1 MLLRD
6 GRTAVKTERKQRTF
20 AMLATR
26 LDALSVKERVLVVA
40 SLLMAVATAWQSLL
54 IDPLAA
60 RKQALLTEVMD
71 ASDALRKIEAVSA
84 ELMAGAQIDPDAG
97 ARQLLAAREQE
108 LVALR
113 ERVEA
118 RVGRVVPPAQ
128 MAKVL
133 ETVLGRI
140 RDLEFVGLEGLGVE
154 PLVPAAEPPAGPA
167 AGAVATATR
176 DTRDTKSVTPLV
188 TTPAHRQTAYR
199 HGIRIRFTGS
209 YIATVNYL
217 RALEALPWGFFW
229 DRVEL
234 KTTDYPRVEG
244 AVVVYTVSLEEGW
257 IGV

>member
-1 MLLRD
+1 M
-6 GRTAVKTERKQRTF
+6 KTERKRRT
-20 AMLATR
+20 LAEMAAR
-26 LDALSVKERVLVVA
+26 LDALTVKERLLVVA
-40 SLLMAVATAWQSLL
+40 SLLLSVAMAWQSLL

-60 RKQALLTEVMD
+60 RKQTLLVEVTSV
-71 ASDALRKIEAVSA
+71 SDELRKIEAVSA
-84 ELMAGAQIDPDAG
+84 DLMAGAQVDPDAST
-97 ARQLLAAREQE
+97 RQLIAARDQE
-108 LVALR
+108 LAVLR

-133 ETVLGRI
+133 ETVLGHI

-154 PLVPAAEPPAGPA
+154 PLVPVDELTKDASADTAG
-167 AGAVATATR
+167 TR
-176 DTRDTKSVTPLV
+176 DAKPATPLV
-188 TTPAHRQTAYR
+188 EAPPPHKTAYR
-199 HGIRIRFTGS
+199 HGIRIRFAGS

-234 KTTDYPRVEG
+234 KTEDFPRVEG
-244 AVVVYTVSLEEGW
+244 SIVVYTVSLEEGW

>member
-1 MLLRD
+1 M
-6 GRTAVKTERKQRTF
+6 KTERKRLTLREM
-20 AMLATR
+20 AAR
-26 LDALSVKERVLVVA
+26 LDRLTAKERLLVVTSLLLSVA
-40 SLLMAVATAWQSLL
+40 MAWQSLL

-60 RKQALLTEVMD
+60 RKQILVAEVTSAGD
-71 ASDALRKIEAVSA
+71 ELRKIEAVSA
-84 ELMAGAQIDPDAG
+84 ELMAGAQLDPDAST
-97 ARQLLAAREQE
+97 RQLIAAREQE

-113 ERVEA
+113 ERVEV

-140 RDLEFVGLEGLGVE
+140 HDLEFVGLEGLGVE
-154 PLVPAAEPPAGPA
+154 PLVPIDETAPDAVVP
-167 AGAVATATR
+167 AVAPRDAKAATPLLAAPATR
-176 DTRDTKSVTPLV
+176 K
-188 TTPAHRQTAYR
+188 TAYR
-199 HGIRIRFTGS
+199 HGIRIRFAGS

-234 KTTDYPRVEG
+234 KTQDFPRVEG
-244 AVVVYTVSLEEGW
+244 SIVVYTVSLEEGW

>member
-1 MLLRD
+1 M
-6 GRTAVKTERKQRTF
+6 KTERKRRT
-20 AMLATR
+20 LAEMTAR
-26 LDALSVKERVLVVA
+26 LDRLTAKERVLIVA
-40 SLLMAVATAWQSLL
+40 SLLLSVAMAWQSLL

-60 RKQALLTEVMD
+60 RKQTLLAAVTSAGDE
-71 ASDALRKIEAVSA
+71 LRKIEAVSA
-84 ELMAGAQIDPDAG
+84 DLMAGAQVDPDAST
-97 ARQLLAAREQE
+97 RQLIAAREQE
-108 LVALR
+108 LAALR

-154 PLVPAAEPPAGPA
+154 PLVPVDAGAAAPA
-167 AGAVATATR
+167 APTALR
-176 DTRDTKSVTPLV
+176 DAKPVTPLV
-188 TTPAHRQTAYR
+188 AAPPPRKTAYR
-199 HGIRIRFTGS
+199 HGIRIRFAGS
-209 YIATVNYL
+209 YIATINYL

-234 KTTDYPRVEG
+234 ETQDFPRVEG
-244 AVVVYTVSLEEGW
+244 SIVVYTVSLEEGW

>member
-1 MLLRD
+1 M
-6 GRTAVKTERKQRTF
+6 KTERKRQT
-20 AMLATR
+20 LAEMAAR
-26 LDALSVKERVLVVA
+26 LERLTAKERVLVIA
-40 SLLMAVATAWQSLL
+40 SLLLSVVMAWQSLL

-60 RKQALLTEVMD
+60 RKQTLLAAVTS
-71 ASDALRKIEAVSA
+71 ASDELRKIEAVSA
-84 ELMAGAQIDPDAG
+84 DLMAGAQVDPDAST
-97 ARQLLAAREQE
+97 RQLIAAREQE
-108 LVALR
+108 LAALR

-154 PLVPAAEPPAGPA
+154 PLVPVDATAAAPA
-167 AGAVATATR
+167 ATAGTR
-176 DTRDTKSVTPLV
+176 DAKPPTPLV
-188 TTPAHRQTAYR
+188 ATPPPRKTAYR
-199 HGIRIRFTGS
+199 HGIRIRFAGS
-209 YIATVNYL
+209 YIATINYL

-234 KTTDYPRVEG
+234 KTQDFPRVEG
-244 AVVVYTVSLEEGW
+244 SIVVYTVSLEEGW